1 MKLARDNDNVLP
13 VDLSDEDTLT
23 QLLNTD
29 VLKPQEDKETQAAEA
44 AIKELR
50 LAKLTITLPG
60 AENAQLTRMAEIK
73 GCFVKELILYH
84 PPIAAL

>member
-1 MKLARDNDNVLP
+1 MKLARDNDNFLL

-44 AIKELR
+44 LIKELR
-50 LAKLTITLPG
+50 PVKLTITLPG

-73 GCFVKELILYH
+73 GCFVKEFILYY
-84 PPIAAL
+84 PPIAA